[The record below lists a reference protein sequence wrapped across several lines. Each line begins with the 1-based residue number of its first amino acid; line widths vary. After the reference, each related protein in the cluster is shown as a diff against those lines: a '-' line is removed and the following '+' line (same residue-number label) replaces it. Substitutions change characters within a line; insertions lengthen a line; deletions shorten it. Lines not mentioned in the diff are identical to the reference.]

1 MTDKPL
7 KIGKYTFESRLIV
20 GSGKYPDFKTTR
32 DATLASGS
40 NLITVAVRRVN
51 ITNPDE
57 ENLMDYFRDTD
68 VQILPNSAGCT
79 TAEEAITLFR
89 MVREATGIDIIKM
102 EVIGDTAKTLYPDV
116 IDTIKATEVLAK
128 EGFTVMAYSNDD
140 PIVAKRLENAGAAA
154 VMPLAAPIGSG
165 LGIQNRY
172 NVLFVKEAVKVPV
185 IVDAGIGCA
194 SDASIA
200 MEIGADGV
208 LTNTAIAQAK
218 DPVLMAE
225 AMKLAVKAGRISYLA
240 GRIPKKPFA
249 TASSP
254 TEGLIEFEQKA

>member
-1 MTDKPL
+1 MSDIL
-7 KIGKYTFESRLIV
+7 KIGNVELGSRLIV
-20 GSGKYPDFKTTR
+20 GSGKYPDFQTTR

-40 NLITVAVRRVN
+40 QLITVAVRRVN
-51 ITNPDE
+51 ITNPNE
-57 ENLMDYFRDTD
+57 ENLLDYFKDTS
-68 VQILPNSAGCT
+68 IKLLPNSAGCT

-89 MVREATGIDIIKM
+89 MVREATGIDLIKL

-116 IDTIKATEVLAK
+116 METLKACEVLAK
-128 EGFTVMAYSNDD
+128 DGFTIMTYTNDD
-140 PIVAKRLENAGAAA
+140 PIMAKRLEDAGSHA

-172 NVLFVKEAVKVPV
+172 NVLFIKEAVSVPV

-194 SDASIA
+194 SDAAIA

-208 LTNTAIAQAK
+208 LTNTAIAQAN
-218 DPVLMAE
+218 DPIKMAN
-225 AMKLAVKAGRISYLA
+225 AMKHAVIAGRESFLA
-240 GRIPKKPFA
+240 GRILKKPFA

-254 TEGLIEFEQKA
+254 TEGLIEFGRA